1 MKNNLKKSKVEERK
15 QAILNEFRKAEKKYL
30 PESYIYELEKIRAKN
45 EPGFGEELA
54 KQILAKIEENIKKS
68 DPEKTE

>member
-1 MKNNLKKSKVEERK
+1 MCKVEERK

-30 PESYIYELEKIRAKN
+30 PQSYINELEKIRAKN

-54 KQILAKIEENIKKS
+54 QQILTKIEENIKKS
-68 DPEKTE
+68 NPDKTK

>member
-30 PESYIYELEKIRAKN
+30 PDSYIYELEKIRAKN

-54 KQILAKIEENIKKS
+54 KQILAKIEENTKKS

>member
-1 MKNNLKKSKVEERK
+1 MKGDIKMRKVEERK

-30 PESYIYELEKIRAKN
+30 PQSYINELEKIRAKN

-54 KQILAKIEENIKKS
+54 RQILTKIEENIKKS
-68 DPEKTE
+68 DPEKAE